1 MKTSAKGA
9 EVVVAARG
17 VRFEGERLVV
27 ELSDGRAIAAP
38 LAWFPRLLNASLE
51 EREKWTL
58 GGAGIGI
65 HWPAIDE
72 DLAVEG
78 LLRGEKAPNG
88 TKFTAAPV
96 GARG

>member
-1 MKTSAKGA
+1 M
-9 EVVVAARG
+9 
-17 VRFEGERLVV
+17 

-38 LAWFPRLLNASLE
+38 LVWFPRLLNASRE
-51 EREKWTL
+51 ECENWTI
-58 GGAGIGI
+58 GGAGLGI

-72 DLAVEG
+72 DLSVEG

-88 TKFTAAPV
+88 TKFTAAPF

>member
-1 MKTSAKGA
+1 MTGAAKRA
-9 EVVVAARG
+9 EAEVAARD

-38 LAWFPRLLNASLE
+38 LAWFPRLVSASRE
-51 EREKWTL
+51 ERENWTI

-72 DLAVEG
+72 DLSVEG
-78 LLRGEKAPNG
+78 LLRGDKAPSG
-88 TKFTAAPV
+88 TKFTAAPT

>member
-1 MKTSAKGA
+1 MKASAKRA
-9 EVVVAARG
+9 EEVLTARD

-38 LAWFPRLLNASLE
+38 LAWFPRLLNASRE
-51 EREKWTL
+51 ERENWTI

-72 DLAVEG
+72 DLSVEG

-88 TKFTAAPV
+88 KTFTAAPT